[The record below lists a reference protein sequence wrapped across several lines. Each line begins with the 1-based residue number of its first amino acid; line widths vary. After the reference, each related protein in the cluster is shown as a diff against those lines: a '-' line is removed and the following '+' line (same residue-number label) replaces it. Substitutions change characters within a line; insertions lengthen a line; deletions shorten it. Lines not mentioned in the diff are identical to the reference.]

1 MQSDWR
7 SRRDRVRQILDE
19 LKMDKTT
26 FCERLS
32 ISEAQYYRWIR
43 SDVDSRYAAVPG
55 VNFVIRFCAEF
66 DISPTYILFGVGR
79 KWLSEIQTLAD
90 TSDALISTNKQVLED
105 VVIPF
110 ISDVKSHME
119 EIKKKLL

>member
-19 LKMDKTT
+19 LKLDKKT

-55 VNFVIRFCAEF
+55 VNFVIRVCAEF

-79 KWLSEIQTLAD
+79 KRLSEIQTLGD
-90 TSDALISTNKQVLED
+90 TSDALVSNKQVLEE
-105 VVIPF
+105 VIIPF